1 MSQPEVVLSQETSRT
16 KHLLDNWHEGR
27 LMDERI
33 VSSPATAQ
41 RWIPPSSV
49 KRDVLTLDE
58 KNDIVFRKVRG
69 ILNKLS
75 PEKFDKLSLELLNV
89 GIDSQVILKGI
100 ILLIFEKALD
110 EPKYSSVYAKLCH
123 QLCEDAPNFESPESA
138 ISTFRRLLLNK
149 CQDEFE
155 NRSKASNAF
164 DKDGQLSEEE
174 LEQYHIAKRKM
185 LGNIKFIGELGKLEM
200 LHEGIL
206 HRCIK
211 QLLEKKKNL
220 PIQESAE
227 DLECLCQIMTTVGRR
242 LDTPKAKAW
251 MDQYF
256 SRIKHF
262 AGIIELP
269 SRIRFMLQDVIEL
282 RENKW
287 KSRRSGWD
295 HGPKTITQI
304 RQEAADETGVYI
316 PQQNRAG
323 GPRPSMAMNGSLG
336 APWKPGVP
344 PLNNTGAFGDFFG
357 MPPPGMMGLGTGPGV
372 IQTDSYIPNYNKS
385 RNNQQNQGY
394 NNYQKR
400 PPQTDG
406 GGGGSPRAQRHN
418 FQQQQ
423 QQQQGGRLSPQQQGS
438 QQQGSPAGQ
447 QQFQQK
453 KPSNLP
459 PRLAKLQQQQQ
470 QQQQTTPT
478 PTQQQ
483 AMMLMQ
489 DGQMPIPLP
498 NTSVPPPPL
507 PKQEEISLRP
517 NRNFTTALRPSV
529 PTMLPKS
536 AQAAPSTGSPLLTGN
551 ASMMD
556 QRVNNLNP
564 LLAKQAAVTIKEVPK
579 EKLNPPK
586 KKSQQPNKDEIQ
598 KTVKNAVSE
607 YLEGGE
613 MKEVLSIIKELN
625 PPKKYMPEMLTD
637 MITSTIDKT
646 DVDRENVM
654 KLVMTLKAENIIT
667 SAHFMDGYK
676 SVLEQMSDLETDVP
690 LIKTYV
696 ARFGAYAVI
705 ESIVSLQELADPME
719 QGTYYPLFMLCLQQM
734 LKLRDKD
741 WVVNVFNESKMDL
754 QCMLPEVDR
763 SKERMMEI
771 LEERGLSFMFPLL
784 RVQSELWKQIQVEPA
799 ATALYKWIKDN
810 VSNDLHHTPGFINV
824 LTTSVLRYVTTES
837 TLGEEC
843 DVKSN
848 PSKALQEVE
857 KQLLDKMKD
866 VIHKFVQENV
876 GLQMHCLY
884 AAQVF
889 CYNNNFPKG
898 MMLRVFM
905 NLYDMEVVDE
915 EVFLKWKE
923 EVNDEYPGKGKA
935 LFQVNQWLT
944 WLEQAEVES
953 DDDDEE

>member
-1 MSQPEVVLSQETSRT
+1 M
-16 KHLLDNWHEGR
+16 
-27 LMDERI
+27 
-33 VSSPATAQ
+33 
-41 RWIPPSSV
+41 
-49 KRDVLTLDE
+49 KRDGLPHDE
-58 KNDIVFRKVRG
+58 KTDIVFRKVRG

-89 GIDSQVILKGI
+89 GIESQVILKGI

-123 QLCEDAPNFESPESA
+123 QLCEDAPNFEPPDSA

-174 LEQYHIAKRKM
+174 LEQYHVAKRKM

-282 RENKW
+282 RDNKW
-287 KSRRSGWD
+287 ISRRSGWD
-295 HGPKTITQI
+295 YGPKTITQI

-316 PQQNRAG
+316 PQQNRMG
-323 GPRPSMAMNGSLG
+323 GPRPPVAVNGSLG

-344 PLNNTGAFGDFFG
+344 PVGPGGGFGDFFG
-357 MPPPGMMGLGTGPGV
+357 IPPGMPGMIAGGLGTGPGV
-372 IQTDSYIPNYNKS
+372 IQLDGYIPNYSNKP
-385 RNNQQNQGY
+385 RNNSPNSGY

-400 PPQTDG
+400 PPPTDG

-418 FQQQQ
+418 FQAQQQ
-423 QQQQGGRLSPQQQGS
+423 PGGRLSPQQQG
-438 QQQGSPAGQ
+438 QQPQGSPLIQ
-447 QQFQQK
+447 PQFQQK

-459 PRLAKLQQQQQ
+459 PRLAKLQQQQMQ
-470 QQQQTTPT
+470 QQQQQSPPPT
-478 PTQQQ
+478 SQQ
-483 AMMLMQ
+483 AMMMMQ

-507 PKQEEISLRP
+507 PSKQEEISLRP

-536 AQAAPSTGSPLLTGN
+536 AQSSPISGPPMMSGSPT
-551 ASMMD
+551 MMD
-556 QRVNNLNP
+556 QQRANNLNP

-579 EKLNPPK
+579 EKLVPPK
-586 KKSQQPNKDEIQ
+586 KKTQQPNKEEIQ
-598 KTVKNAVSE
+598 KTTKAAVNE
-607 YLEGGE
+607 YLEGGT
-613 MKEVLSIIKELN
+613 MQDALAAIKEAN
-625 PPKKYMPEMLTD
+625 PPKKFMPEMLTD
-637 MITSTIDKT
+637 MIISTVDKT

-654 KLVMTLKAENIIT
+654 KLVSAMKSENLIT
-667 SAHFMDGYK
+667 STHFMDGFN
-676 SVLEQMSDLETDVP
+676 SVLEQMGDLETDVP

-696 ARFGAYAVI
+696 ARFAACAVT
-705 ESIVSLQELADPME
+705 ESVVTLQELAELME
-719 QGTYYPLFMLCLQQM
+719 QGMYYPLFLLCLQQM
-734 LKLRDKD
+734 LKLKDKD

-754 QCMLPEVDR
+754 QKMLPEVDR
-763 SKERMMEI
+763 SKDRMMEI

-784 RVQSELWKQIQVEPA
+784 RVQTELWKQIQVEPS
-799 ATALYKWIKDN
+799 ATRLFRWIKDN
-810 VSNDLHHTPGFINV
+810 VSTDLHLTPGFINV
-824 LTTSVLRYVTTES
+824 LTTSVLRYVTSES
-837 TLGEEC
+837 TLG
-843 DVKSN
+843 DDADPTNN
-848 PSKALQEVE
+848 PSKALQEKE
-857 KQLLDKMKD
+857 KQLLNEMKD
-866 VIHKFVQENV
+866 VIQKFVQDNTV
-876 GLQMHCLY
+876 LQMHCLY
-884 AAQVF
+884 ASQVF
-889 CYNNNFPKG
+889 CHNNNFPKG
-898 MMLRVFM
+898 MMLRLFM
-905 NLYDMEVVDE
+905 NLYDMEVIDE
-915 EVFLKWKE
+915 DVFLKWKE

-944 WLEQAEVES
+944 WLEEAESES
-953 DDDDEE
+953 EGED

>member
-1 MSQPEVVLSQETSRT
+1 CNQIGTTIFVVCFLLYHKYPQKKYQTGNILDGKQNLGGTSP
-16 KHLLDNWHEGR
+16 HAGGR
-27 LMDERI
+27 DERS
-33 VSSPATAQ
+33 VSSPSTAQ

-49 KRDVLTLDE
+49 KRDVLTHDE
-58 KNDIVFRKVRG
+58 KHDSVFRKVRG

-89 GIDSQVILKGI
+89 GIESQVILKGI

-123 QLCEDAPNFESPESA
+123 QLCEDAPNFEPKDSN
-138 ISTFRRLLLNK
+138 IS
-149 CQDEFE
+149 Q
-155 NRSKASNAF
+155 
-164 DKDGQLSEEE
+164 G
-174 LEQYHIAKRKM
+174 
-185 LGNIKFIGELGKLEM
+185 GWGGELGKLEM

-256 SRIKHF
+256 SRIKQF
-262 AGIIELP
+262 SGIPELP

-282 RENKW
+282 RDNKW
-287 KSRRSGWD
+287 KNRHTGWE
-295 HGPKTITQI
+295 GPKTITQI

-316 PQQNRAG
+316 PQQNRTG
-323 GPRPSMAMNGSLG
+323 GPRPPTQMNGSLG
-336 APWKPGVP
+336 APWKPGVAP
-344 PLNNTGAFGDFFG
+344 TGPTGSFGDFFG
-357 MPPPGMMGLGTGPGV
+357 MPPTGIMGGLGTGPGV
-372 IQTDSYIPNYNKS
+372 IQMDGYIPNYNNKT
-385 RNNQQNQGY
+385 RNNQHNPGY

-400 PPQTDG
+400 PPPTDG
-406 GGGGSPRAQRHN
+406 GGGGSPRSQRHN
-418 FQQQQ
+418 FQN
-423 QQQQGGRLSPQQQGS
+423 QQQQGGRLSPQQQGQ
-438 QQQGSPAGQ
+438 QQQGSPVGQ

-453 KPSNLP
+453 KPSVGNLP
-459 PRLAKLQQQQQ
+459 PRLAKLQQQQLQ
-470 QQQQTTPT
+470 QQQQAP
-478 PTQQQ
+478 PPPSQQQ
-483 AMMLMQ
+483 AMMMVQ

-498 NTSVPPPPL
+498 NTAVPPPPL
-507 PKQEEISLRP
+507 PKHEEISLRP

-536 AQAAPSTGSPLLTGN
+536 AQAAPSSGSPLMTGN
-551 ASMMD
+551 SSMMD

-586 KKSQQPNKDEIQ
+586 KKSPQPNKDEIK
-598 KTVKNAVSE
+598 KTVKSTLDD
-607 YLEGGE
+607 YLEGGSLQE
-613 MKEVLSIIKELN
+613 SLTTIKELN
-625 PPKKYMPEMLTD
+625 PPKKFMPEMLTD
-637 MITSTIDKT
+637 MMISTVDKSDT
-646 DVDRENVM
+646 DRENVM
-654 KLVMTLKAENIIT
+654 KLVVALKSENLIT
-667 SAHFMDGYK
+667 SSHFMDGYR
-676 SVLEQMSDLETDVP
+676 SVLEQMAGMESDVP

-696 ARFGAYAVI
+696 ARFGAFGVT
-705 ESIVSLQELADPME
+705 ESIVTLQELAEPME
-719 QGTYYPLFMLCLQQM
+719 QGTYYPLFLLCLQQM
-734 LKLRDKD
+734 LKQKDKD

-754 QCMLPEVDR
+754 QNMLPEVDR

-784 RVQSELWKQIQVEPA
+784 RVQSELWKQIQAEPS
-799 ATALYKWIKDN
+799 ATALFKWIKET
-810 VSNDLHHTPGFINV
+810 VSTDLHHTPAFINV
-824 LTTSVLRYVTTES
+824 LTTSVLRYVTSES
-837 TLGEEC
+837 TLGEGC
-843 DVKSN
+843 DPKSN
-848 PSKALQEVE
+848 PSKTLQEKE
-857 KQLLDKMKD
+857 KQLLDEMKD
-866 VIHKFVQENV
+866 VVQKFVQENT
-876 GLQMHCLY
+876 GLQMHSLY

-889 CYNNNFPKG
+889 CYNNNYPKG
-898 MMLRVFM
+898 MMLRLFM
-905 NLYDMEVVDE
+905 DLYDMEVVDE

-935 LFQVNQWLT
+935 LFQVNNWLT

-953 DDDDEE
+953 DEEED

>member
-1 MSQPEVVLSQETSRT
+1 M
-16 KHLLDNWHEGR
+16 
-27 LMDERI
+27 
-33 VSSPATAQ
+33 
-41 RWIPPSSV
+41 
-49 KRDVLTLDE
+49 KRDVLTHDE
-58 KNDIVFRKVRG
+58 KNDTVFRKVRG

-89 GIDSQVILKGI
+89 GIESQVILKGI

-123 QLCEDAPNFESPESA
+123 QLCEDAPNFEPTDSS
-138 ISTFRRLLLNK
+138 ITTFRRLLLNK

-164 DKDGQLSEEE
+164 DKDGTLSEEE
-174 LEQYHIAKRKM
+174 LEQYHVAKRKM

-269 SRIRFMLQDVIEL
+269 SRIRFMLQDVLEL

-287 KSRRSGWD
+287 VPRRSGWD
-295 HGPKTITQI
+295 YGPKTITQI

-316 PQQNRAG
+316 PQQNRMG
-323 GPRPSMAMNGSLG
+323 GPRAPAAMNGSLG

-344 PLNNTGAFGDFFG
+344 PVGPGGGLGDFFG
-357 MPPPGMMGLGTGPGV
+357 MPPPGMPGMIAGGLGTGPGV
-372 IQTDSYIPNYNKS
+372 IQMDGYIPNYSNKP
-385 RNNQQNQGY
+385 RNTSPNPGY
-394 NNYQKR
+394 SNYQKR
-400 PPQTDG
+400 PPATDG
-406 GGGGSPRAQRHN
+406 GGGGSPRPQRHN
-418 FQQQQ
+418 FQAQQQ
-423 QQQQGGRLSPQQQGS
+423 PGGRLSPQT
-438 QQQGSPAGQ
+438 PGQ
-447 QQFQQK
+447 QTQSSPLTQAQFQQK

-470 QQQQTTPT
+470 MQQQQQPS
-478 PTQQQ
+478 PPSTQQT
-483 AMMLMQ
+483 MMMMQ

-507 PKQEEISLRP
+507 PTKQDEISLRP

-536 AQAAPSTGSPLLTGN
+536 AQSSPISIPPMTSGSPTML
-551 ASMMD
+551 D
-556 QRVNNLNP
+556 QRVNSLNP

-579 EKLNPPK
+579 EKLVPPK
-586 KKSQQPNKDEIQ
+586 KKSQQPNKEEVQ
-598 KTVKNAVSE
+598 KIIKSAVIE
-607 YLEGGE
+607 YLEGGTVQE
-613 MKEVLSIIKELN
+613 TVATIKEAN
-625 PPKKYMPEMLTD
+625 PPKKFMPEMLTD
-637 MITSTIDKT
+637 MMISTVDKS
-646 DVDRENVM
+646 DADRENVM
-654 KLVMTLKAENIIT
+654 KLVSAMKSENLIT
-667 SAHFMDGYK
+667 SAHFMDGYR
-676 SVLEQMSDLETDVP
+676 SVLEQMGDLETDVP

-696 ARFGAYAVI
+696 ARFAAMAVT
-705 ESIVSLQELADPME
+705 ESVVSLQELAEPME
-719 QGTYYPLFMLCLQQM
+719 QGTYYPLFLLCLQQM
-734 LKLRDKD
+734 LKVKDKD

-754 QCMLPEVDR
+754 QNMLPEVDR
-763 SKERMMEI
+763 SKDRMMEI

-784 RVQSELWKQIQVEPA
+784 RVQTELWKQIQAEPS
-799 ATALYKWIKDN
+799 ATRVTQWIRDN
-810 VSNDLHHTPGFINV
+810 VSKDLHLTPGFINV
-824 LTTSVLRYVTTES
+824 LTTSVLRYVTSKS
-837 TLGEEC
+837 TLGE
-843 DVKSN
+843 DNDAKN
-848 PSKALQEVE
+848 NLTKAVQEKE
-857 KQLLDKMKD
+857 KQLLDEMKD
-866 VIHKFVQENV
+866 VIQKFVQDNTD
-876 GLQMHCLY
+876 LQMHCLY

-889 CYNNNFPKG
+889 CHNNSFPKG
-898 MMLRVFM
+898 MMLRLFM
-905 NLYDMEVVDE
+905 NLYDMEVVE
-915 EVFLKWKE
+915 EDVFLKWKE

-944 WLEQAEVES
+944 WLEEAESES
-953 DDDDEE
+953 EGDE